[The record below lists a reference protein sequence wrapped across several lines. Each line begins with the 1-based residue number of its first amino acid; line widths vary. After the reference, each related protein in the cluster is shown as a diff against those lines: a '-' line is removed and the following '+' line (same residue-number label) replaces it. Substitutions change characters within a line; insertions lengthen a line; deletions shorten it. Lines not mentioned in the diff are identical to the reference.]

1 MNPILESAS
10 NTFGSIFILVAA
22 YGAIKRIRDLF
33 LFGICFFGAGLIIKE
48 GIDYAQDNNIVHLFV
63 IMVFLG
69 QVILTLP
76 INTSF
81 DEKNKAAIALSNRI
95 GCAILVINLFQGY
108 LILSKSLGSA
118 SPIWLYALSYCLN
131 YALYCFKI
139 GKRKNLNLIL

>member
-10 NTFGSIFILVAA
+10 NTYGSIFILVAA

-33 LFGICFFGAGLIIKE
+33 LFGICFFGAGLIIEE
-48 GIDYAQDNNIVHLFV
+48 GIGYAQDNNIVHLFIIV
-63 IMVFLG
+63 MFLG

-81 DEKNKAAIALSNRI
+81 DEKNKAAMALSNRI

-108 LILSKSLGSA
+108 LILSKSLDLPHQFGYMHLVIA
-118 SPIWLYALSYCLN
+118 LIMLYSVLRSGKE
-131 YALYCFKI
+131 KI
-139 GKRKNLNLIL
+139 SI